1 MRTKPSEHTEPDRD
15 RALCYVLSV
24 SLPDIHIRSHLISS
38 HLPPPFAVPRDEIV
52 VDAVEVPL
60 AFDDAVD
67 VLTHVL
73 ETNLH
78 QLLHLEKVR

>member
-1 MRTKPSEHTEPDRD
+1 MLRAFCFPARHTHT
-15 RALCYVLSV
+15 LS
-24 SLPDIHIRSHLISS
+24 SHLISP
-38 HLPPPFAVPRDEIV
+38 PPPFAVPRDEIV